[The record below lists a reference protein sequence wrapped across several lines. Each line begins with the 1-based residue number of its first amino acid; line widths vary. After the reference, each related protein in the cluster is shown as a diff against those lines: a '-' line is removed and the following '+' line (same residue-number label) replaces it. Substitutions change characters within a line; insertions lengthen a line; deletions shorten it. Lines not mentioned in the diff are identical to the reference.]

1 MFFRRRNKVLI
12 AKNARVARDNDPLS
26 AFKNKTRGEISKY
39 EIRGEVWKSVKKLL
53 WFAGFL
59 VLFYFLR
66 ECYFAWNIF
75 Q

>member
-1 MFFRRRNKVLI
+1 M
-12 AKNARVARDNDPLS
+12 S

-39 EIRGEVWKSVKKLL
+39 EVRGEVWKSVKKLL
-53 WFAGFL
+53 LLAGFL
-59 VLFYFLR
+59 ALFYFLR